1 MVSAHV
7 LRVFPTF
14 GQCRRRA
21 PGRRRQPPVAGV
33 ARQWK
38 RRAVLG
44 IEPRTSRTLR
54 ENHTTRPNSHLV
66 SSPYSTSAIVT
77 DVPFHAWRAALHA
90 SCQEAWPLH
99 CGASL
104 RHGSRIPAAMSH
116 DTLSEWL
123 RRWTR
128 NPLGPARRSSNPLGG
143 AFAFRTHV
151 LKYAHHR
158 VGHHPL
164 PLICPAAV
172 AARERVQF

>member
-44 IEPRTSRTLR
+44 IEPRTSRTLS
-54 ENHTTRPNSHLV
+54 ENHTTRPSSHLV
-66 SSPYSTSAIVT
+66 SSPYSTSGIVT

-104 RHGSRIPAAMSH
+104 RHGSRKTIWRPKKRCRRLAPFVERRNNGKA
-116 DTLSEWL
+116 TPRGFEPL
-123 RRWTR
+123 RAEP
-128 NPLGPARRSSNPLGG
+128 NG
-143 AFAFRTHV
+143 FR
-151 LKYAHHR
+151 AH
-158 VGHHPL
+158 L
-164 PLICPAAV
+164 L
-172 AARERVQF
+172 